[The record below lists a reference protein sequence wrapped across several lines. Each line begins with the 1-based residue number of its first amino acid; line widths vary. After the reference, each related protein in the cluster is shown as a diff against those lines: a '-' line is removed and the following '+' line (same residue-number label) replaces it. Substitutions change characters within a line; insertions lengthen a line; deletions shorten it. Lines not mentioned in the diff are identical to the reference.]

1 MKKVLFVC
9 LGNICRSPLGEGILQ
24 DIIQREGLDWE
35 VDSAGT
41 SGFHA
46 GDQPDSRSI
55 EIARNRGI
63 DIQEQTSRKFVKKDF
78 QIFDHILVMD
88 NSNFSNV
95 LDMAGSKID
104 EAKVETL
111 LSYGHSDLSE
121 VPDPYIVGGFD
132 FVFDLI
138 QDAVEDFVTKNN
150 N

>member
-1 MKKVLFVC
+1 
-9 LGNICRSPLGEGILQ
+9 
-24 DIIQREGLDWE
+24 
-35 VDSAGT
+35 
-41 SGFHA
+41 
-46 GDQPDSRSI
+46 
-55 EIARNRGI
+55 
-63 DIQEQTSRKFVKKDF
+63 
-78 QIFDHILVMD
+78 MD